1 MSNVID
7 RGRNPLFGRVCFFQI
22 ATQSL
27 SLTFAAG
34 LVTLHHSLAAVDG
47 CALSKEPMDVVASW
61 RPPPWQS
68 NRWGDNI
75 DSTYDMSCPSYSAAH
90 GYELLQDLLSQQIQ
104 NNSRLAAHC

>member
-27 SLTFAAG
+27 SLNFAAAG

-47 CALSKEPMDVVASW
+47 CALSKEPMDVVASVVEA
-61 RPPPWQS
+61 S
-68 NRWGDNI
+68 
-75 DSTYDMSCPSYSAAH
+75 SMAK
-90 GYELLQDLLSQQIQ
+90 
-104 NNSRLAAHC
+104 

>member
-34 LVTLHHSLAAVDG
+34 LVTPHHSLAAVDG
-47 CALSKEPMDVVASW
+47 CALSKELMNVVASVGGLLH
-61 RPPPWQS
+61 S
-68 NRWGDNI
+68 KVI
-75 DSTYDMSCPSYSAAH
+75 DRET
-90 GYELLQDLLSQQIQ
+90 I
-104 NNSRLAAHC
+104 